1 MERDRYDEAEG
12 RPRAEDL
19 LFIARRDENKANEG
33 MLTIYLGYA
42 AGVGKT
48 YSMLEDALQR
58 KREGIDV
65 VIGYVETHDRPE
77 TNVLVENFEIIPPI
91 SIKHQ
96 NLILR
101 EINLDEVIRRHPQ
114 LVLVD
119 ELAHTNAPESRHV
132 KRYQDIEELLQAG
145 ISVYTT
151 VNIQHIESQ
160 NDAVAQIIGIR
171 VSETVPDTFFSDAD
185 EIRLIDITPEELNIR
200 LKAGK
205 VYVKDMAETAI
216 HRFFRTGNLL
226 ALRQLALRYMAD
238 YTDKR
243 MISYMRTRAIPGPWP
258 AAERLLVC
266 IRPGPTAEHMV
277 RAAYRLAAKFDA
289 DLIVF
294 SVDVGDDRAL
304 SSQEFTWLNQALE
317 TGRRLGGRIVRYRGN
332 DVAEEIIRYAR
343 RSNVNTIML
352 GKPHGLD
359 IISSPVYRVIRQSHG
374 IDVHLYEP
382 KGNSVHIPLKRQIPL
397 YFTAEYIISIILIT
411 AVAGI
416 NLLLREIIGPSNLLI
431 IQLFPVLISAFFFRR
446 RVALFTAFISILVF
460 DILFVHPYYTISI
473 EDWEYF
479 IAFVGYATIALI
491 ISSLATR
498 LRHLLPQIWQSE
510 VEVEA
515 TSALSRELVEA
526 KTQQEI
532 FEILADQMH
541 NFASGAFAIL
551 VPSPIGLKIG
561 AGDAIYPLDDKE
573 RTIARWAY
581 DNGQIAGH
589 GTDNLPAG
597 RGYYVPIRTRRKVFG
612 IMAFAF
618 EEPEE
623 TLIPDN
629 KEIFETMA
637 FLVALALERLNME
650 RD

>member
-1 MERDRYDEAEG
+1 MDRDRYDEAEG

-19 LFIARRDENKANEG
+19 LFIARRDEKKANEG

-58 KREGIDV
+58 QREGKDV
-65 VIGYVETHDRPE
+65 VIGYIETHERPE
-77 TNVLVENFEIIPPI
+77 TNVLARNFEVIPTV

-96 NLILR
+96 NLTLR
-101 EINLDEVIRRHPQ
+101 EIDLDAVIQRHPQ
-114 LVLVD
+114 IVLVD
-119 ELAHTNAPESRHV
+119 ELAHTNAPGSRHV

-160 NDAVAQIIGIR
+160 NDAVAQITGIR

-205 VYVKDMAETAI
+205 VYIKDMAEAAI
-216 HRFFRTGNLL
+216 QRFFRTGNLL
-226 ALRQLALRYMAD
+226 ALRQLALRYMAG

-243 MISYMRTRAIPGPWP
+243 MIGYMRTRAIPGPWP
-258 AAERLLVC
+258 ATERLLVC
-266 IRPGPTAEHMV
+266 IRPGPTAEQMV
-277 RAAYRLAAKFDA
+277 RAGYRLAARFDA

-304 SSQEFTWLNQALE
+304 SSQERAWLSEAME
-317 TGRRLGGRIVRYRGN
+317 TGRRLGGKIVRYRGN
-332 DVAEEIIRYAR
+332 DVAEEILRYSR
-343 RSNVNTIML
+343 RSNVSMIVL

-359 IISSPVYRVIRQSHG
+359 IISSPVYRVIRQSRG

-382 KGNSVHIPLKRQIPL
+382 KGNSAHIPLKRQIPL
-397 YFTAEYIISIILIT
+397 YFTAEYIISVILVT
-411 AVAGI
+411 AIAGV
-416 NLLLREIIGPSNLLI
+416 NLLLREVVGPSNLLI
-431 IQLFPVLISAFFFRR
+431 IQLFPVIVSALFFRR
-446 RVALFTAFISILVF
+446 RVALFTAFVSILIF
-460 DILFVHPYYTISI
+460 DILFVKPYYTISVD
-473 EDWEYF
+473 DWQYF
-479 IAFVGYATIALI
+479 IAFIGYVTIALI

-498 LRHLLPQIWQSE
+498 LRRLLPQIWQSE

-515 TSALSRELVEA
+515 TSGLSRGLVEA
-526 KTQQEI
+526 KTHQEV
-532 FEILADQMH
+532 FDILSDQMR
-541 NFASGAFAIL
+541 NFAPGAFAVL
-551 VPSPIGLKIG
+551 TPNSLGLQIG
-561 AGDAIYPLDDKE
+561 AGDSVYPLNDKE
-573 RTIARWAY
+573 RAIAQWAY
-581 DNGQIAGH
+581 ENGQIAGY

-597 RGYYVPIRTRRKVFG
+597 KGYYVPLKTHKMIFG
-612 IMAFAF
+612 VMAFAF
-618 EEPEE
+618 DKPEE
-623 TLIPDN
+623 ILIPEN

-637 FLVALALERLNME
+637 FLGALALERL
-650 RD
+650 